1 MGFRKPDLISAEM
14 NIHAAFIEVNS
25 RFNDGFT
32 QYEIKKDLYR
42 LKWILDDYF
51 AKAPVFA
58 GEEEW
63 VQEMLQ
69 KRVWEIL
76 KK

>member
-1 MGFRKPDLISAEM
+1 MGFRKLDLISAEM

-25 RFNDGFT
+25 RFRDGFT
-32 QYEIKKDLYR
+32 QFEIKKDLYR

-63 VQEMLQ
+63 VQEMIQ

>member
-1 MGFRKPDLISAEM
+1 MGFRKLDLISAEM

-25 RFNDGFT
+25 RFRDGFT
-32 QYEIKKDLYR
+32 QFEIKKDLYR